1 MQDDLA
7 RVLQIIRVEQ
17 AEESLMFRGTRYDAK
32 DGIWK
37 DKTRRYRSYKID
49 SKGNIHIID
58 D

>member
-7 RVLQIIRVEQ
+7 RVLQIVRVEQ

-37 DKTRRYRSYKID
+37 DKTRMYRSYNID
-49 SKGNIHIID
+49 SKGNIYVID